1 MTFRGLGWT
10 VLLPLSW
17 LLLHFVTAA
26 WERRVFVGG
35 YDSPEAVFTQYGF
48 PLAYQM
54 DYPYSSAA
62 WHWFLGPLLLDW
74 GVYFLV
80 LAVLARGL
88 WSRLR
93 TLPLRPF
100 AVGLWILFVPLLGL
114 TALDFLIS
122 HVSWT
127 SPYRVLEECGV
138 RLVAGWGRE

>member
-1 MTFRGLGWT
+1 MPFRRLCWT

-35 YDSPEAVFTQYGF
+35 YDSPEVVFTQYGF

-74 GVYFLV
+74 AVYL
-80 LAVLARGL
+80 LGLSLLARGL
-88 WSRLR
+88 WPRLR
-93 TLPLRPF
+93 TLPLRPLT
-100 AVGLWILFVPLLGL
+100 VGLWVLFALELGG
-114 TALDFLIS
+114 TALDMLLGS
-122 HVSWT
+122 VSWT
-127 SPYRVLEECGV
+127 SPYTVLENLSV
-138 RLVAGWGRE
+138 RLALGWGRD